1 MHPGGEVGCP
11 VLEVHVKRL
20 VLFMREGVFE
30 LRALSFFFPN
40 SELYYF
46 PNGRPPSTERKTWQ
60 VYSLGKRTARTST
73 NTVLSSRV
81 TLTLCRSLTAGW
93 TGCPVTGHWPGH
105 FISHTSERSV
115 KTRLRQISSHQKRA
129 GKKEKEKRNEASHQL
144 SASAWFT
151 PGLPLF
157 AAKDRHMTCVHF
169 TDIRTQAHRTPGSL
183 Q

>member
-60 VYSLGKRTARTST
+60 VYSFKKRKI
-73 NTVLSSRV
+73 NVLKFDLKESRKGLPV
-81 TLTLCRSLTAGW
+81 LCRITEL
-93 TGCPVTGHWPGH
+93 CC
-105 FISHTSERSV
+105 SV
-115 KTRLRQISSHQKRA
+115 LHR
-129 GKKEKEKRNEASHQL
+129 KK
-144 SASAWFT
+144 
-151 PGLPLF
+151 LF
-157 AAKDRHMTCVHF
+157 KPHKD
-169 TDIRTQAHRTPGSL
+169 A
-183 Q
+183 